1 MTKITPTKGQK
12 AAPQRKS
19 TTGAKKKEKPKDTL
33 KHNTIFNGS
42 MTLVGV
48 ELTLTRTDWRE
59 LEDEGFK
66 VIYKR
71 VEDLYNKTL
80 EGNINAD

>member
-1 MTKITPTKGQK
+1 
-12 AAPQRKS
+12 
-19 TTGAKKKEKPKDTL
+19 
-33 KHNTIFNGS
+33 
-42 MTLVGV
+42 MTLAGV
-48 ELTLTRTDWRE
+48 ELTMTRTDWRE